1 MKQEIFGGRWG
12 FRHERSMEGRF
23 SWVIVVS
30 PEDVACAKVGFNLF
44 VIGTGTFAGVKS
56 RDLGIADR
64 GGQNAWEG

>member
-1 MKQEIFGGRWG
+1 
-12 FRHERSMEGRF
+12 MEGRF